1 MNTSEPTAEVVAS
14 AHLAVYSFFKF
25 QIDIDVPDK
34 ELFAGGALDPASK
47 HYPIVW
53 HEYVHYLQN
62 IATTI
67 GIRIFLN
74 WIAVLTRFSAAVERK
89 TPLPVPMYMDTSN
102 PFSREFNRLIDE
114 LGQLMGS
121 SQPLDTSPPPD
132 VQAFTPYIDPKD
144 GSHALLCIEE
154 SGQRIGIPLA
164 GNAFVEGMAQGV
176 QWILEGDGK
185 WDGGL
190 LKGRKLGGPHAY
202 YDAIIRYF
210 AHHAPNINP
219 CIPAVIVSHAAL
231 QTTQP
236 AAFFYI
242 AHCNGIA
249 EAARRCRHLNSSKPS
264 AVIRM

>member
-1 MNTSEPTAEVVAS
+1 
-14 AHLAVYSFFKF
+14 
-25 QIDIDVPDK
+25 
-34 ELFAGGALDPASK
+34 
-47 HYPIVW
+47 VW

-74 WIAVLTRFSAAVERK
+74 WIAVLTQFSAAVERK

-102 PFSREFNRLIDE
+102 PFPREFNRLIDE
-114 LGQLMGS
+114 MGKLMGS

-164 GNAFVEGMAQGV
+164 GNAFVEGMAQGA
-176 QWILEGDGK
+176 QWIIEGHGK

-190 LKGRKLGGPHAY
+190 KNAIGRVETSW
-202 YDAIIRYF
+202 R
-210 AHHAPNINP
+210 
-219 CIPAVIVSHAAL
+219 PATPDEGFEIVRRRL
-231 QTTQP
+231 FQP
-236 AAFFYI
+236 IEADLF
-242 AHCNGIA
+242 
-249 EAARRCRHLNSSKPS
+249 AARDASIRAFMDLYGSQHQEFPPECREMDYERRFKTANPRHRPKRS
-264 AVIRM
+264 RR